1 MANSVQ
7 IFIFDE
13 ETDLDAIVAEVG
25 PNWRAIFEELADELD
40 LVYAVD
46 DHLLTFRMT
55 RFGEDVDLDGYAA
68 VVGRDWRAVLEQL
81 SPALDAAFTLSAP
94 RS

>member
-1 MANSVQ
+1 
-7 IFIFDE
+7 
-13 ETDLDAIVAEVG
+13 
-25 PNWRAIFEELADELD
+25 
-40 LVYAVD
+40 
-46 DHLLTFRMT
+46 MT

-81 SPALDAAFTLSAP
+81 SPALDAAFALSAP